1 MAKQPQHAIDTA
13 KIQQLVQALAQY
25 GALTVDELQRFVDV
39 LQSKQGAGAGA
50 PAGAG
55 ASYSADVLT
64 RVIDGH
70 VAVLADLVYLKQVLA
85 EEDDE
90 GYGEQAKAGQ
100 APGSTARG
108 AAQAGQGA
116 PQQGTQ
122 PPK

>member
-25 GALTVDELQRFVDV
+25 GPLALAALQRFVDV
-39 LQSKQGAGAGA
+39 LQSKQGAGTQA
-50 PAGAG
+50 PQGAG
-55 ASYSADVLT
+55 ASYGADVLT

-90 GYGEQAKAGQ
+90 GY
-100 APGSTARG
+100 APK
-108 AAQAGQGA
+108 AGQGA

-122 PPK
+122 GTTAQPPK

>member
-25 GALTVDELQRFVDV
+25 GPLALAALQRFVDV
-39 LQSKQGAGAGA
+39 LQSKQGAGA

-55 ASYSADVLT
+55 ASYGADVLT

-90 GYGEQAKAGQ
+90 GEY
-100 APGSTARG
+100 APK
-108 AAQAGQGA
+108 AGQGA
-116 PQQGTQ
+116 PQQGTGTTRGDTGTAVGG

>member
-25 GALTVDELQRFVDV
+25 GPMALAALQRFVDV
-39 LQSKQGAGAGA
+39 LQSKQGAGGA
-50 PAGAG
+50 AAPGGAG
-55 ASYSADVLT
+55 ASYGADVLT

-90 GYGEQAKAGQ
+90 GEY
-100 APGSTARG
+100 APKGVLPGAAPK

>member
-13 KIQQLVQALAQY
+13 RIQQLVQALAQY
-25 GALTVDELQRFVDV
+25 GPLALAALQRFVDV
-39 LQSKQGAGAGA
+39 LQSKQGAGA

-55 ASYSADVLT
+55 ASYGADVLT

-90 GYGEQAKAGQ
+90 GEY
-100 APGSTARG
+100 APKGVLPGAAPK